1 MLKSLDESAFPLNKD
16 ANGLS
21 VGAIIGVVASDVAL
35 GATVVFVSGCC

>member
-1 MLKSLDESAFPLNKD
+1 MLKSLDESASPLNKD

-21 VGAIIGVVASDVAL
+21 GKSVIGVVASDIAL